1 MKNGRI
7 SKVDGTSGMSRR
19 TVLKGAASVAI
30 TMPVAGVLVAPSIAR
45 AQDAITVGMAWPG
58 MQDAVWSTSHKLLNE
73 LAAQSD
79 PAIELVL
86 TAADMDVAKQSSDV
100 NDLISRGVDVVL
112 VFPIDSKAISS
123 SVKRARDA
131 GIPVMSFLRQVH
143 ADAKHQADVF
153 VGIDAKW
160 QQYSS
165 AKTVFEKMQA
175 DGVPIGGVLWV
186 SGDLR
191 DENSRLR
198 GIGLQEAA
206 AEFGA
211 EIVQD
216 LPGNWDPQQAAAA
229 LAPALKAYPDVNM
242 LDIASDV
249 MMSGVQQ
256 VLQDAGKWA
265 PHGDPNHIYI
275 SSVDVFPIG
284 LELLK
289 TSHIDADTIFD
300 VTGMC
305 RTAVEMMPRLAAGG
319 SFDID
324 VLIQGPS
331 FTPENV
337 DDPDMQAQLWA
348 T

>member
-1 MKNGRI
+1 MPASIAGPLI
-7 SKVDGTSGMSRR
+7 
-19 TVLKGAASVAI
+19 KGVAAATAI
-30 TMPVAGVLVAPSIAR
+30 AAPYIAR
-45 AQDAITVGMAWPG
+45 AQEKVTVGMAWPG

-73 LAAQSD
+73 LAAKAD
-79 PAIELVL
+79 PPIELVF

-143 ADAKHQADVF
+143 ADARHQADVF

-175 DGVPIGGVLWV
+175 DGAPIGDVLWV

-198 GIGLQEAA
+198 GIGLEEAA

-211 EIVQD
+211 TVVQD
-216 LPGNWDPQQAAAA
+216 IPGNWDPQQAAAG

-242 LDIASDV
+242 LAIASDV

-256 VLQDAGKWA
+256 VLQDADKWH
-265 PHGDPNHIYI
+265 PQGHPDHMYF
-275 SSVDVFPIG
+275 SSVDVFAIG
-284 LELLK
+284 LELLR
-289 TSHIDADTIFD
+289 SGHLDADTIFD
-300 VTGMC
+300 VKGMC
-305 RTAVEMMPRLAAGG
+305 LKAVELMPRLAAGET
-319 SFDID
+319 FDED
-324 VLIQGPS
+324 VLIQGPVY
-331 FTPENV
+331 TPENV
-337 DDPDMQAQLWA
+337 DDPALQDQLWA
-348 T
+348 L